1 MANRFSKMVAKVY
14 ALPSFLHSYL
24 LTKAFCSQVKYA
36 NTTGVKILSIK
47 PKRVELLLRNKKKVQ
62 NHIGGIHATAAATLA
77 ESTSGIV
84 FGMSVP
90 DDKLPLLKSM
100 QLSYVRRMQGDLNAV
115 ATLNEDQIKLIQ
127 SEEKGDCF
135 VNVQITD
142 ESGEQPIECQMEWA
156 WITKR
161 KNS

>member
-1 MANRFSKMVAKVY
+1 MANRFSRMVAKIY
-14 ALPSFLHSYL
+14 ALPTFLHSFL
-24 LTKAFCSQVKYA
+24 LTKLFCSQVKYA
-36 NTTGVKILSIK
+36 NTTGVKIMSVTHNN
-47 PKRVELLLRNKKKVQ
+47 VELVLHNKKKVQ

-84 FGMSVP
+84 FGMNVP

-100 QLSYVRRMQGDLNAV
+100 KISYVRRMQGDLKAV
-115 ATLNEDQIKLIQ
+115 ATLDNNQIEMIQ
-127 SEEKGDCF
+127 SEEKGDYM
-135 VNVQITD
+135 VNVIITD

-161 KNS
+161 KK